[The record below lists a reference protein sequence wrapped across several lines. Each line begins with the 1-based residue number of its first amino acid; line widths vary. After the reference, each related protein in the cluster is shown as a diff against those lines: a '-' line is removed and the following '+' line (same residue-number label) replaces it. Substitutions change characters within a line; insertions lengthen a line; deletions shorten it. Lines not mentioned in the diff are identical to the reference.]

1 MQLQNFVTEVIE
13 TMGGVVEPVEYALC
27 EVLIPDAYKSYF
39 QNKTE
44 IELAFDY
51 EVAQENPN
59 SEFVTFGSYILEQI
73 LTIANEKPVS
83 SIRYAEVERQTPGNP
98 EKKINEFLQDDR
110 ARVNIINESHVMG
123 IWAVFQF
130 HVTFISDEKEESS
143 EQVWVNLL
151 TGEISEEMQQIQN
164 SIIYISEPLYNYPIP
179 SDINIEE
186 AYHTAYGHVDLQS
199 EKMLESRKQDP
210 QLQKDLDR
218 IESYYRELRVEND
231 KRMKRKGLSEDKIKE
246 IAAKSNAIGIE
257 MEKQMEEI
265 RNKYTGQIDIAID
278 HGILYFVPLVQYDV
292 EVHYRSEQKEQTLYY
307 NPLTKQ
313 MEGQGVR
320 SIVPTKVGQ

>member
-13 TMGGVVEPVEYALC
+13 AMGGVVDPVEYALC

-44 IELAFDY
+44 LELAFDY

-59 SEFVTFGSYILEQI
+59 AEFVTFGSYILEQI
-73 LTIANEKPVS
+73 LSFANQKPVS

-110 ARVNIINESHVMG
+110 VRINILDESSVMG
-123 IWAVFQF
+123 VWAVFQF
-130 HVTFISDEKEESS
+130 QVTFISDEKEEGS

-151 TGEISEEMQQIQN
+151 TGETSEEMKQIQN
-164 SIIYISEPLYNYPIP
+164 SIMYVAEPLYNYPIP
-179 SDINIEE
+179 SDLNIEE
-186 AYHTAYGHVDLQS
+186 AYQTAYKHVDIQA
-199 EKMLESRKQDP
+199 EIMLESRKQDP
-210 QLQKDLDR
+210 QLEKDLDR
-218 IESYYRELRVEND
+218 IESYYRELRLEND
-231 KRMKRKGLSEDKIKE
+231 KRMKRKGLSEDKINE

-265 RNKYTGQIDIAID
+265 RNKYTGQTDISLD
-278 HGILYFVPLVQYDV
+278 HGILYFVPLVQYDI
-292 EVHYRSEQKEQTLYY
+292 EVHYRSDHTEQTLYY
-307 NPLTKQ
+307 NPITKQ
-313 MEGQGVR
+313 MEGQLDSSV
-320 SIVPTKVGQ
+320 VPVKLGQ